1 MVYITL
7 AKEEEIA
14 KFVQQI
20 LETNE
25 SKDTLPSN
33 MIFSAE
39 FCKYL
44 QSTNYSK
51 QKKQNIVQRIKGG
64 ICVECAGDENIDCA
78 IYPFFLVD
86 RETEWV
92 LNESVVTKHF
102 KTKHPLI
109 FKAIWYINIF
119 IAYSPQTIL

>member
-20 LETNE
+20 LDTNE

-33 MIFSAE
+33 MIFGVE
-39 FCKYL
+39 FGKYIN
-44 QSTNYSK
+44 SGNYS
-51 QKKQNIVQRIKGG
+51 QQQIENIIQRIKGA
-64 ICVECAGDENIDCA
+64 ICVECTGDDNLNCE
-78 IYPFFLVD
+78 IYPFFIVN
-86 RETEWV
+86 ETKWV

-102 KTKHPLI
+102 QTKHPLT

-119 IAYSPQTIL
+119 IAYSQ